1 MRVLVTGV
9 TGQVGG
15 CLTALPPPP
24 GVAWIPAGRDTLD
37 LAEPERIEVAVEH
50 LAPDVVINCGAYTA
64 VDKAESEPEL
74 ADRINHLGAGAL
86 AAACGRRGLVMVQLS
101 TDYVFDG
108 TKPAPYQP
116 DDPVGPLCAYGVSKE
131 AGERAVRAGC
141 LRHIILRTSWVY
153 GPHGSNFVRTMLR
166 LGEERD
172 ELRVVAD
179 QHGTPTSAVELA
191 GALASLAGRLADG
204 WQAPAGTW
212 HLTAEGYT
220 TWHGFAEAIF
230 DIAAPITGHRP
241 HVAAVTTAEYRTP
254 ARRPA
259 NSRLDCSATRRDL
272 GLALRPWRAP
282 LATVVNAILS
292 E

>member
-15 CLTALPPPP
+15 CLVERTPPP
-24 GVAWIPAGRDTLD
+24 GIDWIAAGREVLD
-37 LAEPERIEVAVEH
+37 LAEPEPIDAVIER
-50 LAPDVVINCGAYTA
+50 LAPELVINCAAYTA
-64 VDKAESEPEL
+64 VDRAESEPGA
-74 ADRINHLGAGAL
+74 ADRVNHLGAGAL
-86 AAACGRRGLVMVQLS
+86 ARACGRRGLAMIQLS

-116 DDPVGPLCAYGVSKE
+116 DDPVAPLCVYGASKE

-141 LRHIILRTSWVY
+141 PRHLILRTSWVY
-153 GPHGSNFVRTMLR
+153 GPRGGNFVRTMLR
-166 LGEERD
+166 LGRER
-172 ELRVVAD
+172 EALRVVAD

-191 GALASLAGRLADG
+191 GALAALAGRMADG
-204 WQAPAGTW
+204 WRAPAGTW
-212 HLTAEGYT
+212 HLTAEGHT

-230 DIAAPITGHRP
+230 DHAAPTTGRRP
-241 HVAAVTTAEYRTP
+241 RVEPVTTAEYRTA

-259 NSRLDCSATRRDL
+259 NSRLGCQATRGDL
-272 GLALRPWRAP
+272 GLALGPWRDALAP
-282 LATVVNAILS
+282 VVTAILS

>member
-15 CLTALPPPP
+15 CLVARTPPP
-24 GVAWIPAGRDTLD
+24 GIEWIPAGRDTLD
-37 LAEPERIEVAVEH
+37 LAEPDMIDGVIGR
-50 LAPDVVINCGAYTA
+50 LAPDMVVNCGAYTA
-64 VDKAESEPEL
+64 VDRAESEPEL
-74 ADRINHLGAGAL
+74 ADRVNHLGAGAL
-86 AAACGRRGLVMVQLS
+86 AASCGRHGLIMIQLS

-108 TKPAPYQP
+108 TKQAPYLP
-116 DDPVGPLCAYGVSKE
+116 DDPVGPLCAYGISKE

-141 LRHIILRTSWVY
+141 PRHVILRTSWVY
-153 GPHGSNFVRTMLR
+153 GPHGGNFVRTMLR
-166 LGEERD
+166 LGRERD

-179 QHGTPTSAVELA
+179 QHGTPTSAMELA
-191 GALASLAGRLADG
+191 GALASFAGRMEEG
-204 WQAPAGTW
+204 WQPPSGTW

-230 DIAAPITGHRP
+230 DIAAPITGRRP

-272 GLALRPWRAP
+272 GLALRPWREP
-282 LATVVNAILS
+282 LAPVVKAILS